1 MSLEKD
7 TNEKTMLIAPP
18 PQRTRSGVPAAVE
31 LLGGFSELGLAP
43 GEQSPAPSQLVKQ
56 PTDDVTEQ
64 VRLMEEA
71 RIAEMLFERAAP
83 VLPEDAYYVSQAIG
97 DSIRNWGFGRYV
109 IDAGT
114 GAGKTT
120 AIMNLLK
127 EIVAS
132 TPRYEAVERKRILY
146 LCNRKALREQIIQAV
161 FGDDCKRDFRD
172 WDLIK
177 WEMMDCLS
185 FEFVDVMTYQ
195 KLQKDYQNDPE
206 KTIEHIK

>member
-18 PQRTRSGVPAAVE
+18 PQRRRSNIPAAVE
-31 LLGGFSELGLAP
+31 LLRGFSELGLEP
-43 GEQSPAPSQLVKQ
+43 SEQSPAPSPLEKRR
-56 PTDDVTEQ
+56 TDEMAEQ

-71 RIAEMLFERAAP
+71 RIAEMLFDRVTP

-97 DSIRNWGFGRYV
+97 DSIQNWGFGRYV

-120 AIMNLLK
+120 AIINLLK

-132 TPRYEAVERKRILY
+132 TPRYKAVERKRILY
-146 LCNRKALREQIIQAV
+146 LCNRKALR
-161 FGDDCKRDFRD
+161 
-172 WDLIK
+172 
-177 WEMMDCLS
+177 
-185 FEFVDVMTYQ
+185 
-195 KLQKDYQNDPE
+195 
-206 KTIEHIK
+206 

>member
-71 RIAEMLFERAAP
+71 
-83 VLPEDAYYVSQAIG
+83 
-97 DSIRNWGFGRYV
+97 
-109 IDAGT
+109 
-114 GAGKTT
+114 
-120 AIMNLLK
+120 
-127 EIVAS
+127 
-132 TPRYEAVERKRILY
+132 
-146 LCNRKALREQIIQAV
+146 
-161 FGDDCKRDFRD
+161 
-172 WDLIK
+172 
-177 WEMMDCLS
+177 
-185 FEFVDVMTYQ
+185 
-195 KLQKDYQNDPE
+195 
-206 KTIEHIK
+206 